1 MQGDRTDVNRA
12 LNNLKLWD
20 IPQDEI
26 DALHA
31 EARKIGANKDAWFQ
45 TPEGRWVKRETSLE
59 AKEPLG
65 GKHDPGKESLGD
77 KMIWPGT
84 RRTRTPGAG

>member
-1 MQGDRTDVNRA
+1 MQGDRNAVNRA

-31 EARKIGANKDAWFQ
+31 EAEKISADKNAWLK
-45 TPEGRWVKRETSLE
+45 TPEGRWVNGEKQ
-59 AKEPLG
+59 AKG
-65 GKHDPGKESLGD
+65 GRFFL
-77 KMIWPGT
+77 
-84 RRTRTPGAG
+84 TRTPRIRGGG